1 MHSYINDKYQRMKQ
15 ILNTFA
21 EEIEFL
27 FLKTFLFDVYI
38 YSFTIGITRTFIV
51 VLIIISFFKHSI

>member
-21 EEIEFL
+21 EEIEIFI
-27 FLKTFLFDVYI
+27 FENIFVWCIHIFFYNWHNKDI
-38 YSFTIGITRTFIV
+38 YCCINYH
-51 VLIIISFFKHSI
+51 IIF

>member
-21 EEIEFL
+21 EEIE
-27 FLKTFLFDVYI
+27 I
-38 YSFTIGITRTFIV
+38 FIFENIFV
-51 VLIIISFFKHSI
+51 

>member
-21 EEIEFL
+21 EEFEIFIFE
-27 FLKTFLFDVYI
+27 KFLFDVYI
-38 YSFTIGITRTFIV
+38 YCFTIGIARTVIV
-51 VLIIISFFKHSI
+51 VLIIISFFTHSI